1 MERLS
6 PVFSFGGVL
15 GDSFTTLEAVVAL
28 GGAGALTTAFAG
40 GVFETGTFTGA
51 LVAALAFAGTTL
63 AGAAFLTL
71 FTGCLT
77 LVLIFF
83 AGATFFAIFG
93 AALMGLLVGA
103 AFAGAFLAPVEDLTG
118 FPEVFRDGVGLEIFF
133 NGTQLK
139 PKSRAWKVRRSL
151 PSGQVSPY

>member
-1 MERLS
+1 ME
-6 PVFSFGGVL
+6 
-15 GDSFTTLEAVVAL
+15 DSFTALEAVAVLEA
-28 GGAGALTTAFAG
+28 AGAVLTTAFAG
-40 GVFETGTFTGA
+40 GVFETGTLIGA
-51 LVAALAFAGTTL
+51 LVVAFAFAGAFL

-71 FTGCLT
+71 LAGCLT
-77 LVLIFF
+77 LVLLFCG
-83 AGATFFAIFG
+83 GATFFAIFG
-93 AALMGLLVGA
+93 AALVGLLVGA